1 MDLPIDGFLE
11 SLRYDR
17 NYSPE
22 TLRAY
27 ASDLAQFDAFLV
39 QERSGGEIRLDHLSL
54 RKYLAVL
61 KAAGY
66 HKSTIARKLACLRSF
81 FAYVQRRGLLD
92 HNPAKLLRTPRQERR
107 LPDFLDEGETAALL
121 RAPAPTTLAGRR
133 DRAILETLYSTGM
146 RVSELAALTR
156 RDVDLAQG
164 MAHVRGKGGKERLA
178 PLGSY
183 ALTAVEEYWSI
194 QDERCGRGAG
204 PAGTEPPGGRPG
216 DGAPAFANKHGAR
229 LSVRGVRRIVEKY
242 ARRAGIAKTVSPH
255 TLRHSFATH
264 MLDHGADL
272 RSVQE
277 LLGHAHIATTQIY
290 THVTTTRLT
299 EVYRRTHPRA

>member
-1 MDLPIDGFLE
+1 MDLPIDEFLE
-11 SLRYDR
+11 ALRYDR

-27 ASDLAQFDAFLV
+27 ANDLNQFDAFL
-39 QERSGGEIRLDHLSL
+39 GEEAGARAEGSRVDHLIL

-61 KAAGY
+61 KANGY
-66 HKSTIARKLACLRSF
+66 SKSTVARKLACLRSF
-81 FAYVQRRGLLD
+81 FHFVQRQGLVD

-107 LPDFLDEGETAALL
+107 LPDFLDEEEVATLL
-121 RAPAPTTLAGRR
+121 RGPNPATPAGRR
-133 DRAILETLYSTGM
+133 DRAILESLYSTGM
-146 RVSELAALTR
+146 RVSELAALAR
-156 RDVDLAQG
+156 RDIDLPG
-164 MAHVRGKGGKERLA
+164 GVAHVIGKGNKERLA

-183 ALTAVEEYWSI
+183 AIAAIQSYWAVI
-194 QDERCGRGAG
+194 D
-204 PAGTEPPGGRPG
+204 G
-216 DGAPAFANKHGAR
+216 DHSVPDSAPAFANKLCGR

-242 ARRAGIAKTVSPH
+242 ALEAGIRKTVSPH

-264 MLDHGADL
+264 MLNRGADL

-290 THVTTTRLT
+290 THISTARLT
-299 EVYRRTHPRA
+299 EVYRKAHPRA

>member
-1 MDLPIDGFLE
+1 MDLPIDTFLE

-27 ASDLAQFDAFLV
+27 ASDLAQFDAFV
-39 QERSGGEIRLDHLSL
+39 IGQGGAAEERRLDHLSL

-81 FAYVQRRGLLD
+81 FTYVQRQGMLD

-107 LPDFLDEGETAALL
+107 LPDFLDETETAALL
-121 RAPAPTTLAGRR
+121 RAPSPTSLAGRR
-133 DRAILETLYSTGM
+133 DRAILEGLYSTGM
-146 RVSELAALTR
+146 RVSELAGLAR
-156 RDVDLAQG
+156 RDVDLAQ
-164 MAHVRGKGGKERLA
+164 AIVHVFGKGGKERLA

-183 ALTAVEEYWSI
+183 AVSAIEAYWTT
-194 QDERCGRGAG
+194 QDAIR
-204 PAGTEPPGGRPG
+204 PPDDG
-216 DGAPAFANKHGAR
+216 DPAFSNKLGGR

-242 ARRAGIAKTVSPH
+242 ARIAGIAKTVSPH

-264 MLDHGADL
+264 MLNHGADL

-290 THVTTTRLT
+290 THVTTARLA
-299 EVYRRTHPRA
+299 EVYRRAHPRA